1 MRQNDKIR
9 KDQGIRR
16 LKASLFKTKYILY
29 EDQAIQIGF
38 KSAPIY
44 EQVQK
49 FQVMLNFEIFFGNK
63 TKNSINKFH
72 VSFQGDKRKIVII
85 QKV

>member
-16 LKASLFKTKYILY
+16 LKASLFKNKYILY

-63 TKNSINKFH
+63 TKSDINKFH
-72 VSFQGDKRKIVII
+72 VSFQGDKRNIVDIK
-85 QKV
+85 KV